1 MKQQVNIP
9 SSLDEI
15 TVDQYQKFVKLITD
29 NPDSTFTRQKTVAI
43 LCRLD
48 MEFVR
53 TIKMHSIDDIYTDLL
68 KMFDSK
74 PPLIDRFKINGK
86 EFGFIP
92 NLDDMTAGEFADLD
106 DYFQNAETWHKM
118 LAVLYRPV
126 TKKLANAYD
135 IEPYKGTEQFAEV
148 MKDTPVSIAIGAQVF
163 FYNLGRELLSV
174 TMDSLQ
180 QLPQQQKEI
189 IVEKLN
195 SVRNGDGITAFTQL
209 QGATLLRLTE
219 QPN

>member
-135 IEPYKGTEQFAEV
+135 IEAYKGTEQYAEV

-189 IVEKLN
+189 IAEKLN
-195 SVRNGDGITAFTQL
+195 LVRNGDGITAFTQL

-219 QPN
+219 QQN

>member
-1 MKQQVNIP
+1 MKQQLNIP

-29 NPDSTFTRQKTVAI
+29 NPDSAFTRQKTVAI

-53 TIKMHSIDDIYTDLL
+53 TIKAHSIDDIYTDLL

-92 NLDDMTAGEFADLD
+92 NLDDMSAGEFADLD

-126 TKKLANAYD
+126 IKKLTNAYD
-135 IEPYKGTEQFAEV
+135 IEPYKGTDQYADV

-163 FYNLGRELLSV
+163 FYNLGRELLAV

-189 IVEKLN
+189 IAEKLN
-195 SVRNGDGITAFTQL
+195 LGKNGDGITAFTQL
-209 QGATLLRLTE
+209 QGETLLRLTE
-219 QPN
+219 QQN